1 MFHLLTSVL
10 PPRSNLPQPVQPRH
24 WRRLASR
31 RGNRVNENSYRL
43 RHRLLSSLIICLIAF
58 EFAIAGQTETGLKI
72 LVMKGSEAETVVSK
86 LARPITVRIVA
97 GDDRPVSGATVVFT
111 MPDGNP
117 SSDFVDGSKSVLV
130 FTNMQGIA
138 TSPQYR
144 ANSAEGAYQI
154 QVRAAYM
161 SQVARVSIEQT
172 NMASKKSSRKM
183 FVIAAAAA
191 GVAAAAIAGKG
202 SAGGDQTA
210 KPPVSAAPP
219 TIVFAGASVSGP
231 R

>member
-1 MFHLLTSVL
+1 M
-10 PPRSNLPQPVQPRH
+10 
-24 WRRLASR
+24 
-31 RGNRVNENSYRL
+31 NESSYRL
-43 RHRLLSSLIICLIAF
+43 RHRLLSSLIISLIAF
-58 EFAIAGQTETGLKI
+58 EFAIAGQTNTGLKI

-86 LARPITVRIVA
+86 LARPITVRIVG

-111 MPDGNP
+111 TPGGNP

-130 FTNMQGIA
+130 FTNMQGVA

-154 QVRAAYM
+154 QVRAEYM
-161 SQVARVSIEQT
+161 NQAARISIEQT
-172 NMASKKSSRKM
+172 NIASRKSSRKM
-183 FVIAAAAA
+183 FVITAVAA

-202 SAGGDQTA
+202 SAGADQTT

-219 TIVFAGASVSGP
+219 TIVFAGASVRAP